1 MVLVLVIEG
10 GGGRSRPVSPPSVQ
24 VPWEVAVVSED
35 PRSRRRA
42 ATNRRLYE
50 VAMELFEEQGFDQ
63 VSVGQ
68 IAARAGVS
76 VPTFYAHFPSKDRIV
91 LQAADHGAMVR
102 LFDGAGPAPSVTEH
116 VERAIVLWLT
126 SFEGE
131 EQAEL
136 LRQWRLVG
144 RTRSLQLRAAEIE
157 RDAASVVVE
166 HLDFVRCDRTSLA
179 VQLTVFTLFAA
190 GTQALMRWANE
201 DGRWSLADVWE
212 QLVGVL
218 HSLRTDPV

>member
-1 MVLVLVIEG
+1 M
-10 GGGRSRPVSPPSVQ
+10 
-24 VPWEVAVVSED
+24 SED

-42 ATNRRLYE
+42 ATTRRLYE
-50 VAMELFEEQGFDQ
+50 VAMQLFEAQGFDS
-63 VSVGQ
+63 VSVGE

-91 LQAADHGAMVR
+91 LQAVDHGAMLR

-126 SFEGE
+126 AFEGE
-131 EQAEL
+131 EQTEL

-157 RDAASVVVE
+157 RDAASVVIE

-190 GTQALMRWANE
+190 STQTLMRWANE
-201 DGRWSLADVWE
+201 GGRRSLAEIWE
-212 QLVGVL
+212 HLVDVL